1 MRRKLPQPE
10 EILAAVH
17 SRAGDGFC
25 RVSDLEMAFR
35 GTGRRD
41 LMRALR
47 RALNE
52 GLLIE
57 RRQPDTRHVV
67 SIAPEGWRVL
77 RGG

>member
-17 SRAGDGFC
+17 ARAGDGFC
-25 RVSDLEMAFR
+25 RVADLEPAFR

-41 LMRALR
+41 LRRALR
-47 RALNE
+47 IALNR

-57 RRQPDTRHVV
+57 RRHPSSGHVV
-67 SIAPEGWRVL
+67 TIAAEGWRVL